1 MTYQALAA
9 QSLMAMPS
17 RLARVLL
24 SQVRGPGPHTLVLTQ
39 ADLADMLG
47 ITRQSLNVELK
58 RLERK
63 GMVGLGRGRI
73 DIQDQAQSAQL
84 ANDLE

>member
-1 MTYQALAA
+1 MVKPT
-9 QSLMAMPS
+9 
-17 RLARVLL
+17 RVTNSIRQL
-24 SQVRGPGPHTLVLTQ
+24 RFGAGEMTQ

-73 DIQDQAQSAQL
+73 DIQDQAQLAQL